1 MEPGLRE
8 NPVGKSVHVYSYFTF
23 IERVILDSCIT
34 KCIYLFIIF
43 YLKLTS
49 HHRMP
54 AETKG
59 EWTKRTLFKHTSLLK
74 NSNDIFICC
83 GFLLFCS
90 MFMICSCAREGREEA
105 ILLHKKKKQKN
116 KLPDEVPTVTPSI
129 WDLLSNQRAAT
140 WEPTQRLSVW
150 ISNVCHKSCLILP
163 FEVINCLNR

>member
-90 MFMICSCAREGREEA
+90 MFMICSCAREGREET
-105 ILLHKKKKQKN
+105 ILLHKKKKK
-116 KLPDEVPTVTPSI
+116 KKTPWWSSYRYAI
-129 WDLLSNQRAAT
+129 HLGFIVQPKGSNMRAHTA
-140 WEPTQRLSVW
+140 P
-150 ISNVCHKSCLILP
+150 VCVN
-163 FEVINCLNR
+163 F

>member
-105 ILLHKKKKQKN
+105 ILLHKKNKTKN
-116 KLPDEVPTVTPSI
+116 SLMKFLPLRHPFGIYCPTKGQQHESPHSACLCEFLMCV
-129 WDLLSNQRAAT
+129 
-140 WEPTQRLSVW
+140 
-150 ISNVCHKSCLILP
+150 ISHVSSCPLK
-163 FEVINCLNR
+163 